1 MARKYPV
8 RFMDGDNKEDGK
20 FRPVLLE
27 DEERQLTPEEWPEVD
42 DIITLSRRSNLTV
55 ATVQKVYGVKGLL
68 RLVVTVT
75 KRSKRQRLS
84 DQIAAKRPSTS
95 YGSCSTRG

>member
-1 MARKYPV
+1 MAAKKYPV

-27 DEERQLTPEEWPEVD
+27 DEERQLPAEEWPEVD

-55 ATVQKVYGVKGLL
+55 ASVQKVYGVKGLL
-68 RLVVTVT
+68 RLVVTLT
-75 KRSKRQRLS
+75 KRSRAQRVS
-84 DQIAAKRPSTS
+84 DQLAAKATDPAARVKA
-95 YGSCSTRG
+95 